1 MEVLTH
7 NQKLLTKYL
16 SALGMTLARRTY
28 ILGILWEEE
37 ATLRMLQYIAETKET
52 DQEKLLS
59 MACKISGKHSIEIP
73 DGKP

>member
-16 SALGMTLARRTY
+16 AALGMTLARRTY

-37 ATLRMLQYIAETKET
+37 ATVEMLQYIAETRET
-52 DQEKLLS
+52 DQATLLS
-59 MACKISGKHSIEIP
+59 IACEISKKYKSETSEME
-73 DGKP
+73 